1 MSKIL
6 IALMLLLAI
15 FFTGPLL
22 AAPVNINQATAE
34 QLADSLQGIGLKKA
48 QEIVRYRKQ
57 YGEFK
62 SSDDLLNVKG
72 IGAST
77 LEKNKSNILLK

>member
-1 MSKIL
+1 MKKT
-6 IALMLLLAI
+6 LLALLVLAV
-15 FFTGPLL
+15 FVTGPLF

-48 QEIVRYRKQ
+48 QAIVRYRKQ
-57 YGEFK
+57 NGAFK
-62 SSDDLLNVKG
+62 STNELLNVKG

-77 LEKNKSNILLK
+77 LEKNKADILLK